1 MAIFQISINPLA
13 EYLEATEARR
23 KAIIKEQLNPPTNK
37 TFHYQLAKARI
48 KKSVALNGN
57 LKPVKA
63 GIEELKRRKPEKERQ
78 KSDILNSIVALE
90 RYAKMPLHRLILE
103 NKLEIVSVKQKHLAF
118 HGINVTISPEVIFR
132 ITIDGVKQIGAC
144 KLHVS
149 KGKPFS
155 TKQSKLVAAFIEL
168 YLSNCVAEEGEE
180 VNPVLCF
187 CLDPFAGT
195 VINSNN
201 KIGLDMGVVKKLCED
216 IKRSIAEE
224 SDAESVA

>member
-1 MAIFQISINPLA
+1 MTNFQISINPLA

-48 KKSVALNGN
+48 KKSIALSGS

-63 GIEELKRRKPEKERQ
+63 GIEELKKRKPEKDRQ
-78 KSDILNSIVALE
+78 KSDVINSLVALE
-90 RYAKMPLHRLILE
+90 RYSKMPLHRLILE
-103 NKLEIVSVKQKHLAF
+103 NKLEIIPVKQKHISF
-118 HGINVTISPEVIFR
+118 HGISVTISPEVVFR
-132 ITIDGVKQIGAC
+132 VTIDGVKQIGAC

-168 YLSNCVAEEGEE
+168 YLSNCVAEEDEE

-195 VINSNN
+195 TINSNN
-201 KIGLDMGVVKKLCED
+201 KIGLDMAVVKKLCDEIKQTMAED
-216 IKRSIAEE
+216 GNAEN
-224 SDAESVA
+224 VA

>member
-1 MAIFQISINPLA
+1 MATFQISINPLA

-37 TFHYQLAKARI
+37 TFHYQLAKSRI
-48 KKSVALNGN
+48 KKSVALSGD
-57 LKPVKA
+57 LKPVTF
-63 GIEELKRRKPEKERQ
+63 GIEELKKRKPEKDRQ
-78 KSDILNSIVALE
+78 KSDIINSIIALE

-103 NKLEIVSVKQKHLAF
+103 NSLEIIPVKQKYIIF
-118 HGINVTISPEVIFR
+118 QDISVTISPEVIFR
-132 ITIDGVKQIGAC
+132 INIDGAKQIGAC

-168 YLSNCVAEEGEE
+168 YLSNCVADEGEE

-187 CLDPFAGT
+187 CLDTFAGT
-195 VINSNN
+195 IINSNN
-201 KIGLDMGVVKKLCED
+201 KISLDMAVVKKLCEE
-216 IKRSIAEE
+216 IKQSIAEE
-224 SDAESVA
+224 GDSESVA